1 MGQLIGTKIVLNEL
15 IAYRELA
22 SMSATVLSDHS
33 RLIATY
39 ALCGFANLGSVG
51 ILVTGLS
58 TMAPERRADV
68 ASLGLRALVGGTLA
82 NCTTAAIVG
91 ALI

>member
-1 MGQLIGTKIVLNEL
+1 MWARAEGVARWVGAGIFTGLTSN
-15 IAYRELA
+15 
-22 SMSATVLSDHS
+22 SLSDHS

-51 ILVTGLS
+51 ILVAGLS
-58 TMAPERRADV
+58 TIAPDRRGDI
-68 ASLGLRALVGGTLA
+68 ASLGVRALVGGTLA

-91 ALI
+91 VLI